1 MREHNDVKV
10 IAADDI
16 FSIKKTKKKTAK
28 PVPVLVLHS
37 YQLQV
42 QLQGHREGKQTKE
55 SANTDP
61 SNKKTPENSSSWHFG
76 EKSLVIS
83 TC

>member
-1 MREHNDVKV
+1 MYKFCFASAPLKTRENTQTPMTQKSKQQMIYLKMNVVLKERAQIVKV
-10 IAADDI
+10 IRTTLI
-16 FSIKKTKKKTAK
+16 TY
-28 PVPVLVLHS
+28 S

-61 SNKKTPENSSSWHFG
+61 SN
-76 EKSLVIS
+76 
-83 TC
+83 

>member
-16 FSIKKTKKKTAK
+16 FSIKKKKKKKAK
-28 PVPVLVLHS
+28 PVLVLVLHS

-42 QLQGHREGKQTKE
+42 QLQGHREGKQMKE
-55 SANTDP
+55 THRP
-61 SNKKTPENSSSWHFG
+61 IK
-76 EKSLVIS
+76 
-83 TC
+83 